1 MFAQP
6 RAVSESS
13 EAHRVVLAVTFA
25 VQDAFAGFW
34 GSLER
39 LAAPGVGRV
48 SCADAAT
55 RPMARPTRSIDDV
68 RIDPL
73 AAGLRAT
80 CLALV
85 PRLAGQ
91 RCVINAP
98 PKGQASRKFRE
109 GRLRLPDLNFLTH
122 SSLQHAGDNALQQAQ
137 ERVGGAL
144 PAAVA
149 PPRAQKFRL
158 WFL

>member
-1 MFAQP
+1 MP
-6 RAVSESS
+6 G
-13 EAHRVVLAVTFA
+13 
-25 VQDAFAGFW
+25 AGPSTC
-34 GSLER
+34 G
-39 LAAPGVGRV
+39 AA
-48 SCADAAT
+48 
-55 RPMARPTRSIDDV
+55 
-68 RIDPL
+68 
-73 AAGLRAT
+73 LRDN
-80 CLALV
+80 V
-85 PRLAGQ
+85 
-91 RCVINAP
+91 P